1 MGGGKVG
8 GRRRRVRVRVSM
20 SERVMEKVKLGSADL
35 CSSRSH
41 TLQQVVLRS
50 VSTMLLLRVNRFW
63 FFGS

>member
-8 GRRRRVRVRVSM
+8 GRVRVND
-20 SERVMEKVKLGSADL
+20 RVMEKVRFGNTER

-50 VSTMLLLRVNRFW
+50 VSCLCC
-63 FFGS
+63 